1 MPGRA
6 RENRAKASQG
16 ELRMTRAIGAVLLVW
31 GAVALPGVAAAQS
44 GACGDI
50 QKTLAERQSLIQQ
63 ANNGANNKKM
73 KMTAQQACG
82 LFTKLVSNGSTG
94 IKFIEANKEWCSI
107 PDQFADG
114 FKADHERVTGMKTKI
129 CGAAAQQAQ
138 MEKKMRAQAA
148 QNQGGGLLG
157 GPGLT
162 GSFKVPQGA
171 L

>member
-1 MPGRA
+1 MVRA
-6 RENRAKASQG
+6 STMAFLAV
-16 ELRMTRAIGAVLLVW
+16 GA
-31 GAVALPGVAAAQS
+31 ALALAGPAAAQS
-44 GACGDI
+44 CSDI
-50 QKTLAERQSLIQQ
+50 QKTLAERQSLIGQ
-63 ANNGANNKKM
+63 ANSSAGNKKL

-82 LFTKLVSNGSTG
+82 LFTKLQTNGQTG
-94 IKFIEANKEWCSI
+94 LKFIEANKEWCSI
-107 PDQFADG
+107 PDSFAEN
-114 FKADHERVTGMKTKI
+114 FKADHERVSGMRTKI
-129 CGAAAQQAQ
+129 CGAAAQQAA

>member
-1 MPGRA
+1 MARA
-6 RENRAKASQG
+6 
-16 ELRMTRAIGAVLLVW
+16 TRVIGAATTALLGAVLGTVLL
-31 GAVALPGVAAAQS
+31 AAPAAAQNS
-44 GACGDI
+44 ACGDI

-63 ANNGANNKKM
+63 ANAGADAKAKRM
-73 KMTAQQACG
+73 KLTAQQACG
-82 LFTKLVSNGSTG
+82 LFGKLVTNGQNG
-94 IKFIEANKEWCSI
+94 MKFIEANKDWCSI
-107 PDQFADG
+107 PDQFAEG
-114 FKADHERVTGMKTKI
+114 FKADHERVAAMRTKI

-162 GSFKVPQGA
+162 GNFRVPQGA